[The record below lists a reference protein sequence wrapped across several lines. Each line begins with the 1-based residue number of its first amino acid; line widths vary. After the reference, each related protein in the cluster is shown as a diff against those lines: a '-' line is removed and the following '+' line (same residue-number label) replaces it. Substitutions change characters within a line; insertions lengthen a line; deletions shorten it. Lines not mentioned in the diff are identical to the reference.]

1 MKTKLLI
8 SLLKEGSASVPV
20 FLIRRYSELGISK
33 DEFIFLIGLLSND
46 EKVVYDPK
54 ELSKKLGIKKLD
66 ILKMVDE
73 LNKKKIISLLMEK
86 NPEGINEEKIY
97 LAPFYKKLALLF
109 EDELTVAEPTNI
121 YSDFEKELG
130 RVLSPMEYEIIGGW
144 IDDKFSEELISAALK
159 EATYS
164 GVLNLRYINKII
176 YEWRKKGIKS
186 PKDLK
191 NKQRKMKKEEKDEE
205 LFDYDWLKEK

>member
-1 MKTKLLI
+1 MINL
-8 SLLKEGSASVPV
+8 V
-20 FLIRRYSELGISK
+20 
-33 DEFIFLIGLLSND
+33 
-46 EKVVYDPK
+46 
-54 ELSKKLGIKKLD
+54 
-66 ILKMVDE
+66 
-73 LNKKKIISLLMEK
+73 K
-86 NPEGINEEKIY
+86 N
-97 LAPFYKKLALLF
+97 
-109 EDELTVAEPTNI
+109 
-121 YSDFEKELG
+121 
-130 RVLSPMEYEIIGGW
+130 
-144 IDDKFSEELISAALK
+144 LISAALK